1 MNKNRKIHVVIGANF
16 GDEGKG
22 RVVKH
27 LVETRKVDL
36 VIKHNGGSQAG
47 HTVVGP
53 NGARFVHSQVGSGAM
68 FGVKTYIADTFQFN
82 PLLLEAELDDLETV
96 TGETAPLVLV
106 DVNAHVTFTMDMM
119 INQLRETVRG
129 ESRHGSC
136 GHGIFEAFDRA
147 RDGLV
152 MTVGGMQ
159 ALRADELVRW
169 HDHAVRRYLRRRGD
183 VIGDTKM
190 FTVESYD
197 GFMRAGEA
205 LYRLVNGKRIKI
217 VGSVPDSARNLVFEC
232 GQGLGLDMNN
242 REYFPHLT
250 PSNTGSLNAIKTM
263 IAGDVEEV
271 NLHYVTRPYVTR
283 HGRGRLNH
291 EMSAEEFSML
301 FPNFTDKTNVPNE
314 WQGALRFARIDT
326 REMRMRIL
334 NDAWGTFHACDPRD
348 GGFSL
353 KRSFHVTCA
362 SHGPDLVHDSGRVS
376 LGDTDALHSYFNEI
390 TSDKTAETTVHCEE

>member
-1 MNKNRKIHVVIGANF
+1 MDSHRDIHVVIGANF

-27 LVETRKVDL
+27 LVQTRDVDL
-36 VIKHNGGSQAG
+36 VVKHNGGSQAG

-53 NGARFVHSQVGSGAM
+53 RGERFVHSQVGSGAM

-82 PLLLEAELDDLETV
+82 PLLLETELNDLEKL
-96 TGETAPLVLV
+96 TGEIAPLVLV

-119 INQLRETVRG
+119 VNQLRENMRG

-169 HDHAVRRYLRRRGD
+169 HDHAVRRYLRKRED
-183 VIGDTKM
+183 VVGDTES
-190 FTVESYD
+190 FSRESYD

-205 LYRLVNGKRIKI
+205 LYRLVSGKRIMI
-217 VGSVPDSARNLVFEC
+217 AGSVPNTARNLVFEC

-242 REYFPHLT
+242 NDHFPHLT
-250 PSNTGSLNAIKTM
+250 PSNTGSHNAIKTM
-263 IAGDVEEV
+263 TAGDVEEV

-283 HGRGRLNH
+283 HGRGHLEH
-291 EMSAEEFSML
+291 EMSGEEFCQL
-301 FPNFTDKTNVPNE
+301 FPSFTDETNVPNE
-314 WQGALRFARIDT
+314 WQGSLRFARVDT

-334 NDAWGTFHACDPRD
+334 NDAWRTFHASNPRD
-348 GGFSL
+348 NGFDL
-353 KRSFHVTCA
+353 KKSFHVTCA
-362 SHGPDLVHDSGRVS
+362 SHGPNLVHDSGLVS
-376 LGDTDALHSYFNEI
+376 LSDTDALHSYFNEI
-390 TSDKTAETTVHCEE
+390 ISEVTVDTTVHSEE